1 MRSRGAEAVA
11 APNTLQVHRNRL
23 VTREYRQ
30 SSINFDRAVFL
41 FFLTISSFV
50 INSIF
55 ETMLIFFR
63 AKENSSRDLKRWF
76 PLFAANF
83 TSWSR
88 ALFFASYSTYGPFS
102 NMGSVV
108 GRVPFDLED
117 LSSNPVSVRWE
128 MLSEMGKLKK
138 SSVYKYQFKSNGHF
152 HSWATYYPDYIN
164 LYGMLKCLQGP
175 GVSSLPVSTYQ
186 LKLIVTIHS
195 RYYWTV
201 SELAAEICL

>member
-11 APNTLQVHRNRL
+11 APNTLQVHRHRL

-55 ETMLIFFR
+55 ETMLIFFPGQR
-63 AKENSSRDLKRWF
+63 KWQ
-76 PLFAANF
+76 P
-83 TSWSR
+83 WSK
-88 ALFFASYSTYGPFS
+88 ALISIVCSQFYLLISFFASYSTYGPFS

-128 MLSEMGKLKK
+128 KFYQRSTSLKN
-138 SSVYKYQFKSNGHF
+138 SVYKSKTFASITNNIFGLKSRFLMLVGLRPDLFKV
-152 HSWATYYPDYIN
+152 
-164 LYGMLKCLQGP
+164 L
-175 GVSSLPVSTYQ
+175 
-186 LKLIVTIHS
+186 
-195 RYYWTV
+195 
-201 SELAAEICL
+201 